1 MYLKNVADRFDKA
14 GSLCA
19 NDVEKNQVTAS
30 KNVPVTDFGDVGNNS
45 LLKENPHARLIAL
58 EGCCSSEASQ
68 LLNDRKCLAIV
79 NRKFI
84 FLSGSR

>member
-14 GSLCA
+14 GSLYA

-30 KNVPVTDFGDVGNNS
+30 KNVTVTDFGDAGSNS

-58 EGCCSSEASQ
+58 EGCSSSEATQ
-68 LLNDRKCLAIV
+68 LLNDRKCVAIV
-79 NRKFI
+79 SRKFI
-84 FLSGSR
+84 FHCGSR